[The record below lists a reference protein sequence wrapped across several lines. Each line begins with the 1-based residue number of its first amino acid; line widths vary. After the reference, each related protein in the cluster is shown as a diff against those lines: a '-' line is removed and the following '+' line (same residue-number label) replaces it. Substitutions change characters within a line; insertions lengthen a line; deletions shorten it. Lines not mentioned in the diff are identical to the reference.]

1 MSRLTEKQAR
11 DYLVKS
17 SKGNLQTSS
26 VSKIGRGGIGGN
38 KTKASYQ
45 VGRGDESKG
54 TPAVTPADQ
63 SAAQTRSEVSKDFS
77 PFYGKPSESKGVKRK
92 AKEALLTGRG
102 DKRRKTSKKT
112 SKQQQPKKKKSK
124 KQNSK
129 KKVKKSKKLV
139 YNSSTLDIWSPK
151 GTQHV

>member
-1 MSRLTEKQAR
+1 MSRLTENQAR

-26 VSKIGRGGIGGN
+26 VTKIGRGGIGGN

-54 TPAVTPADQ
+54 ISPVTPADQ

-77 PFYGKPSESKGVKRK
+77 PFYGSPSESKGVKRK

-102 DKRRKTSKKT
+102 DKRKKTSKKT
-112 SKQQQPKKKKSK
+112 SKQQPKKKKSK

>member
-11 DYLVKS
+11 DYLVQS

-26 VSKIGRGGIGGN
+26 VTKIGRGGIGGN

-54 TPAVTPADQ
+54 TSPVTPADQ

-77 PFYGKPSESKGVKRK
+77 PFYGSPSESKGVKRK

-102 DKRRKTSKKT
+102 GKRKKTSKKT
-112 SKQQQPKKKKSK
+112 SKKKKSK
-124 KQNSK
+124 KQPK
-129 KKVKKSKKLV
+129 KKVKKSKKLA